1 MNDNDTSQQGGT
13 LGRKIDVTAFGD
25 NADEI
30 ELYALDEA
38 RRFFGADI
46 PLEIVR
52 AYQVHRLGPMASLAK
67 DAGGKVYVATVTV
80 RERAGS

>member
-13 LGRKIDVTAFGD
+13 LGRKITVTAFGD
-25 NADEI
+25 TADEV

-38 RRFFGADI
+38 RRFFGVDI

-52 AYQVHRLGPMASLAK
+52 DYQTHRLGPATSLAK
-67 DAGGKVYVATVTV
+67 DAGGKAYVATVTV
-80 RERAGS
+80 RERAQS